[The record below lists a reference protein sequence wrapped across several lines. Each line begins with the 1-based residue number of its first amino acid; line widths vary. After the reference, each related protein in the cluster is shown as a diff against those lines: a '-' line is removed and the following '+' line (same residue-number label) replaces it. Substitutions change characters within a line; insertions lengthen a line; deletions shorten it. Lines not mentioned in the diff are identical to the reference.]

1 MTTVVLAGKVGRE
14 GTAIRATG
22 SPASI
27 RRLRGGRDHS
37 YMVRRIVMRH
47 QHHAAEECADV
58 TQRLVREKTPVR
70 SRRSWF
76 SITKHARRIG
86 ETVVADVTSDYRVT
100 RWLEEGT
107 GVFGPSHT
115 RITAKGGRL
124 LRFPN
129 RGTGAFT
136 LRDTQRIRG
145 GLPDPRARWVFA
157 HSVAGQKGHHMFKRT
172 AVEMR
177 VRAPIIFRKH
187 ARLAA
192 IEIKARLRLAS

>member
-1 MTTVVLAGKVGRE
+1 MTTVVLSGKVGQE
-14 GTAIRATG
+14 GTAIVATG
-22 SPASI
+22 SPARI
-27 RRLRGGRDHS
+27 RGLQGGKDPS
-37 YMVRRIVMRH
+37 YMVRRILMRH
-47 QHHAAEECADV
+47 QHKAAEECADE
-58 TQRLVREKTPVR
+58 TQQRVRDKTPAR
-70 SRRSWF
+70 SRRSRF
-76 SITKHARRIG
+76 SIRKHVRRAG
-86 ETVVADVTSDYRVT
+86 DTVFADVYSDYPVVRF
-100 RWLEEGT
+100 LEGGT

-115 RITAKGGRL
+115 RIRPKGGRA

-157 HSVAGQKGHHMFKRT
+157 QSVAGQKGHHMFERT

-187 ARLAA
+187 AKMAVL
-192 IEIKARLRLAS
+192 EIKARLKVT